1 MLLEASGRMLRRN
14 TLSVMPD
21 DRAAS
26 EAARRKNAAARQGKK
41 SPAKSDPAPPPARG
55 VTPLK
60 FVGWGAYLVAIVL
73 VVVFIVESINGNI
86 SAGQLLYPLPGVA
99 TVFLVIGIWSTLATA
114 LWKSRSTATRAGK
127 YVLAVLVTI
136 VVYPLL
142 VTIVSDI
149 AVWLV
154 SLDPS
159 RVR

>member
-1 MLLEASGRMLRRN
+1 MDE
-14 TLSVMPD
+14 
-21 DRAAS
+21 
-26 EAARRKNAAARQGKK
+26 K
-41 SPAKSDPAPPPARG
+41 SPANSGTVPQHTRR

-60 FVGWGAYLVAIVL
+60 VVGWVAYLVAIVL
-73 VVVFIVESINGNI
+73 VVVFIVESINGKI
-86 SAGQLLYPLPGVA
+86 PASQLLYPLPGAA
-99 TVFLVIGIWSTLATA
+99 TVFLVIGIWSILATA
-114 LWKSRSTATRAGK
+114 LWKSRSTATRTGK
-127 YVLAVLVTI
+127 YILAVLVTI

>member
-1 MLLEASGRMLRRN
+1 MLRRN

-26 EAARRKNAAARQGKK
+26 EAARRKTAAVRQGKK
-41 SPAKSDPAPPPARG
+41 SPAKSDPAPARR

-60 FVGWGAYLVAIVL
+60 IVGWGAYLVAIVL
-73 VVVFIVESINGNI
+73 VVIFIVESINGNI
-86 SAGQLLYPLPGVA
+86 SSGQQLYPLPGVA

-127 YVLAVLVTI
+127 YILAVLVAI

-159 RVR
+159 GVR